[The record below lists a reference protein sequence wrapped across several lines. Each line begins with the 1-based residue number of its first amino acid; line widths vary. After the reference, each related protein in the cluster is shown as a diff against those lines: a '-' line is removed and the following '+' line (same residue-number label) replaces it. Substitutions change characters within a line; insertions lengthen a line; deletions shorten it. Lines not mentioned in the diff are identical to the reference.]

1 MIIGKTS
8 SSISK
13 AELFSKFSEV
23 DVLTTVFPQIMTLP
37 CVMSSPF
44 RKDEHPSFSIYVGKD
59 QHVRFIDY
67 AYPDER
73 GGLLDLLCKY
83 WSCTF
88 PQVMDRL
95 CSLLI
100 HGNEVTIKPKQI
112 KTLTRKEADLLTKV
126 QVTVRPWRDYDY
138 EYWASYGITPKWLK
152 WAEIYPISHKI
163 VTKKESPEDKGK
175 TYIFPASQYSYTFVE
190 RKENQLS
197 LKIYSPFSQKHKWC
211 SKMDKSVIS
220 LWTKVPEFGDKI
232 IIASSTKDALC
243 ISCNL
248 HIPAIAPQGEGYTMS
263 NTAISEL
270 KRRYKQVYI
279 AYDGDKAGVEDAKRL
294 QKLTGFSIIKCPML
308 ETPVEDNDSVQ
319 WLIKQGYKKAEK
331 AKDWSDIFLYFGK
344 ERLIEEFNK
353 AFINPKEK

>member
-44 RKDEHPSFSIYVGKD
+44 RKDEHPSFSIYMGKD
-59 QHVRFIDY
+59 QHIRFIDY

-88 PQVMDRL
+88 PQVMDKL

-100 HGNEVTIKPKQI
+100 QGNEVTIKPKQI

-138 EYWASYGITPKWLK
+138 EYWSSYGITPKWLK

-175 TYIFPASQYSYTFVE
+175 TYIFPADRLAYAFVE
-190 RKENQLS
+190 RKEENLQ
-197 LKIYSPFSQKHKWC
+197 LKIYQPYNTKGYKWC
-211 SKMDKSVIS
+211 SKMDGSVVG
-220 LWTKVPEFGDKI
+220 LWTKIPEFGDRVVI
-232 IIASSTKDALC
+232 CSSMKDALC
-243 ISCNL
+243 LACQC
-248 HIPAIAPQGEGYTMS
+248 HIPTLCLQGEGYTMS
-263 NTAISEL
+263 DSAITEL
-270 KRRYKQVYI
+270 KRRYKQI
-279 AYDGDKAGVEDAKRL
+279 FICFDTDKAGKADAK
-294 QKLTGFSIIKCPML
+294 KLAKKTGFINVVPDLGTEKDFSDYYKSLQNKEDFKML
-308 ETPVEDNDSVQ
+308 ET
-319 WLIKQGYKKAEK
+319 L
-331 AKDWSDIFLYFGK
+331 FH
-344 ERLIEEFNK
+344 
-353 AFINPKEK
+353 